1 MKFQET
7 EIPGAWL
14 IDLEPAIDE
23 RGFFARTW
31 CRREFEE
38 RGLDSKLVQCN
49 ISFNRKIGTLRG
61 LHFQVPPNCEAK
73 LVRCTAGAVW
83 DVIVD
88 VRADSPTLHRWKSVE
103 LTAGN
108 HRMLYV
114 PPGVAHGFQSLEDS
128 SEVSYQMSEYYNADA
143 ARGLAWDD
151 PVLGIVW
158 PIANPIL
165 SGRDRA
171 FPYLSSRTAP
181 GHPS

>member
-14 IDLEPAIDE
+14 VDPEFLVDE
-23 RGFFARTW
+23 RGFFARSW
-31 CRREFEE
+31 CRKEFEE
-38 RGLDSKLVQCN
+38 RGLDGNLVQCN
-49 ISFNRKIGTLRG
+49 ISYNRRIGTLRG
-61 LHFQVPPNCEAK
+61 LHFQAPPNSEAK

-88 VRADSPTLHRWKSVE
+88 VRAESPTLHRWKSVE
-103 LTAGN
+103 LTAAN

-114 PPGVAHGFQSLEDS
+114 PSGVAHGFQSLEDC
-128 SEVSYQMSEYYNADA
+128 SEVFYQMSDYYSADA

-151 PVLGIVW
+151 PVLGIEW

-165 SGRDRA
+165 SVRDRS
-171 FPYLSSRTAP
+171 FPYISSRTAP
-181 GHPS
+181 GRFS